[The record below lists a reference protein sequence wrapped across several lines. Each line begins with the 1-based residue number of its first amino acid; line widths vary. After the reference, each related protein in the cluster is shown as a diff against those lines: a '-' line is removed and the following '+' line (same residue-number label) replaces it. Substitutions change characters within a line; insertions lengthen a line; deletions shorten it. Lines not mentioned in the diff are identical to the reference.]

1 MRRRRLL
8 AALLLGATLTLP
20 VAAAPVTLNLKDADI
35 NALVESMSVLTGR
48 NFIVDP
54 RVKARVTLISSRPMD
69 EKELYEVFLSVL
81 AVHGFAA
88 VPSGKVIKIIPA
100 AGAKQENIPTV
111 EQLRG
116 DHLGQGNIELYL
128 RQTAGTARA
137 RPGLGM
143 ASIQGNTQRRT
154 GRLHRTGQPPDQHQ
168 HNAGRPAILQHGGH

>member
-1 MRRRRLL
+1 MTELSTRRLAFRPPARCRRLL

-88 VPSGKVIKIIPA
+88 VPSGKVI
-100 AGAKQENIPTV
+100 
-111 EQLRG
+111 
-116 DHLGQGNIELYL
+116 
-128 RQTAGTARA
+128 TATSAER
-137 RPGLGM
+137 M
-143 ASIQGNTQRRT
+143 C
-154 GRLHRTGQPPDQHQ
+154 HRN
-168 HNAGRPAILQHGGH
+168 NAHTSATTRNSSPSL